1 MPRVKRGV
9 MHSKRRKNL
18 LKKTK
23 GFQRGRKKLIKL
35 ATTAAMKAGANA
47 FKDRRLKKRSARALW
62 QVQLNAAVRVHGL
75 SYSKFIALLKTANIG
90 LDRKVL
96 AEIAKKEP
104 TIFAKIIAQIKPE
117 EKEVKAKAE

>member
-1 MPRVKRGV
+1 
-9 MHSKRRKNL
+9 
-18 LKKTK
+18 
-23 GFQRGRKKLIKL
+23 
-35 ATTAAMKAGANA
+35 MKAGANA